1 MVQEG
6 LDLPGL
12 SEVCPHWTCPGSGED
27 ELGTVL
33 FIMPVVGG
41 SMLSLEL

>member
-6 LDLPGL
+6 LGLPGL
-12 SEVCPHWTCPGSGED
+12 SEVCTHWTCPGSGED
-27 ELGTVL
+27 ELGSVL
-33 FIMPVVGG
+33 FIIPMVRG